1 MNLYAQG
8 KQTKSQKGF
17 TLIEIMVVLFI
28 IGLMAA
34 VVAPALFDN
43 TEEARLKKAAID
55 IQQLEGALQRY
66 NLRTNA
72 FPTTEQGLQA
82 LVSAPTTGD
91 IPRSYPEGGF
101 ITRLPKDPWDNDY
114 VLLYPGEVGRYDLYS
129 LGPDGQEGT
138 DDDIGTWNLNDYL

>member
-1 MNLYAQG
+1 MKENKLRKRSG
-8 KQTKSQKGF
+8 LQKGF

-34 VVAPALFDN
+34 VVAPALFGN
-43 TEEARLKKAAID
+43 TEEARLTKAAID

-66 NLRTNA
+66 NLKTNT
-72 FPTTEQGLQA
+72 FPTTDQGLQA
-82 LVSAPTTGD
+82 LVSIPTVGD

-101 ITRLPKDPWDNDY
+101 ITRLPQDPWGNDY

-138 DDDIGTWNLNDYL
+138 DDDIGTWNLAEYL